1 MRVSSLAILPG
12 LVGAWVFGASA
23 AHATPHVSGAPRLAA
38 APRLAGAP
46 KKPAPPPRKP
56 HAPKA
61 PAGAAGANDGE
72 TETSPYQDDGATPQP
87 AGSASAE
94 PAEGTAPAASGG
106 TAEPDTKIDDKPP
119 QTAGSGGTTLSP
131 LNPEP
136 GESPKAAP
144 AAGPEALDKLI
155 AEIATLRARVAAL
168 TTSLFSSKLKVYVH
182 TDGDDAKV
190 LGFVVTLDDGV
201 VFKGDPGFVAEDEK
215 VVYEHAVA
223 PGSHVVGIEIE
234 RQDTRGA
241 SYKTWQ
247 TTRFALQV
255 PEREVLEAIVV
266 IEDDSDMADDFPD
279 GQDGKYELG
288 VRLRAKVVK

>member
-1 MRVSSLAILPG
+1 MESSPYG
-12 LVGAWVFGASA
+12 DTGAS
-23 AHATPHVSGAPRLAA
+23 
-38 APRLAGAP
+38 
-46 KKPAPPPRKP
+46 
-56 HAPKA
+56 
-61 PAGAAGANDGE
+61 
-72 TETSPYQDDGATPQP
+72 PQP
-87 AGSASAE
+87 AGSGSAT
-94 PAEGTAPAASGG
+94 PAEAAPTTAGA
-106 TAEPDTKIDDKPP
+106 AEPDTKIDDKPP
-119 QTAGSGGTTLSP
+119 QTAGGGGGPTLSP

-136 GESPKAAP
+136 GESPRAAP
-144 AAGPEALDKLI
+144 APGPEALDKLI

-182 TDGDDAKV
+182 TDGDDSRIV
-190 LGFVVTLDDGV
+190 GFVVTLDDGV
-201 VFKGDPGFVAEDEK
+201 VFKGEPGFFAEDEK

-255 PEREVLEAIVV
+255 PERQVLEAIVL
-266 IEDDSDMADDFPD
+266 IEDDSDMASDFPD
-279 GQDGKYELG
+279 DQDGKYELG

>member
-1 MRVSSLAILPG
+1 MRVTSLVILPG
-12 LVGAWVFGASA
+12 LVGAWVFGAGG
-23 AHATPHVSGAPRLAA
+23 AHANPHVAGSPRLTA

-46 KKPAPPPRKP
+46 KKAAPAPRKP

-61 PAGAAGANDGE
+61 PAPAGTASDSAVEASPYEDNGAASQGA
-72 TETSPYQDDGATPQP
+72 P
-87 AGSASAE
+87 SASAST
-94 PAEGTAPAASGG
+94 EGPAPAPSG
-106 TAEPDTKIDDKPP
+106 ADAPDTKIDDKPP
-119 QTAGSGGTTLSP
+119 QTTGGGGPPLSP

-136 GESPKAAP
+136 GESPKASP

-182 TDGDDAKV
+182 TDGDDARV

-247 TTRFALQV
+247 TTRFAIQV

>member
-1 MRVSSLAILPG
+1 LVILPG
-12 LVGAWVFGASA
+12 LVGAWVFGADAVQAKPRVAGSPHLFA
-23 AHATPHVSGAPRLAA
+23 APHVV
-38 APRLAGAP
+38 GAP
-46 KKPAPPPRKP
+46 KKAAPASRKSR
-56 HAPKA
+56 APKA
-61 PAGAAGANDGE
+61 PAAPAPASDSAPE
-72 TETSPYQDDGATPQP
+72 DSPYQTDGASAQG
-87 AGSASAE
+87 AASATASSPE
-94 PAEGTAPAASGG
+94 TAPAPSG
-106 TAEPDTKIDDKPP
+106 ADAMDTKIDDKAP
-119 QTAGSGGTTLSP
+119 QTTGGGGPTLSP

-136 GESPKAAP
+136 AESPKAAP

-182 TDGDDAKV
+182 TDGDDARI

-241 SYKTWQ
+241 AYKTWQ
-247 TTRFALQV
+247 TTRFAIQV

-279 GQDGKYELG
+279 GQDGNYELG

>member
-1 MRVSSLAILPG
+1 MVPG
-12 LVGAWVFGASA
+12 LVGAWVLGAA
-23 AHATPHVSGAPRLAA
+23 GAHATPLQVAGVPRLVA

-46 KKPAPPPRKP
+46 KKAAPARKAR
-56 HAPKA
+56 APKA
-61 PAGAAGANDGE
+61 PAATSPASDSTVEESPYPDNGAGSQGAASAAPPADA
-72 TETSPYQDDGATPQP
+72 PAP
-87 AGSASAE
+87 AG
-94 PAEGTAPAASGG
+94 GTDA
-106 TAEPDTKIDDKPP
+106 TDTKIDDKPP
-119 QTAGSGGTTLSP
+119 QNTGGGGTPLSP

-136 GESPKAAP
+136 GESPKASP

-182 TDGDDAKV
+182 TDGDDARV

-241 SYKTWQ
+241 AYKTWQ
-247 TTRFALQV
+247 TTRFAIQV
-255 PEREVLEAIVV
+255 PERELLEAIVV

-279 GQDGKYELG
+279 GQDGNYELG

>member
-1 MRVSSLAILPG
+1 MLMRVSSLVILPG
-12 LVGAWVFGASA
+12 LVGAWVLGAA
-23 AHATPHVSGAPRLAA
+23 GAHASPRIAA
-38 APRLAGAP
+38 APRVAGAP
-46 KKPAPPPRKP
+46 KKPAAAPKKA

-61 PAGAAGANDGE
+61 PAPASSASDTTVEDSPYDNGAAPQGA
-72 TETSPYQDDGATPQP
+72 A
-87 AGSASAE
+87 SASAA
-94 PAEGTAPAASGG
+94 PAESPAPAPS
-106 TAEPDTKIDDKPP
+106 AEGADTKIDDKPP
-119 QTAGSGGTTLSP
+119 QTTGGGGGPPLSP

-136 GESPKAAP
+136 GESPKASP

-182 TDGDDAKV
+182 TDGDDARV

-241 SYKTWQ
+241 AYKTWQ

-255 PEREVLEAIVV
+255 PERETLEAIVV